1 MTFKLFDVDFSAYL
15 LLLTA
20 ISLLLTI
27 CTSFNNYVECF
38 SSDVSLAK
46 RLCRFYSEVS
56 HKFYRCAGFHHLSVT
71 SFLLKICLDL
81 SFKTCR
87 CT

>member
-27 CTSFNNYVECF
+27 YTSFNNYVECF

-46 RLCRFYSEVS
+46 RLCRFFIRKSRTNFIDVQVS
-56 HKFYRCAGFHHLSVT
+56 TIYQLHHFY
-71 SFLLKICLDL
+71 
-81 SFKTCR
+81 
-87 CT
+87 